1 MKHFTTHFLA
11 CLLSALMSGGTAKAQ
26 EAQEWNYYMTDGTEH
41 VTKTDLTSGYYILS
55 VQGIYDEGL
64 LYWSDEQQANSN
76 LLISSTKYTEKV
88 NKILDKTST
97 SEDVAFIFYL
107 DVNAEQNTFTIKS
120 VKSGK
125 FLSYTGV
132 SDAAAANV
140 VVPTVDN
147 DDTSIASY
155 TINYTH
161 NNQEPGPIVIPEN
174 TGKKHFIVKL
184 ANTTYNEST
193 SAFLH
198 VNGTTDRTT
207 SPHPMFADWHL
218 EHRTGFRTDIDNTP
232 TSSSMYTCAKIAFF
246 KLSEAAAFTYDYKMY
261 GNSVKKETV
270 AGIIDSEFPSITLPS
285 YCTGSKPEGTVTAA
299 DEGTTKDIDVSW
311 NGPFTFTETTDNAYW
326 YQMKGAAAQAV
337 VRNAGDNTDIP
348 LKNEGL
354 TTEERTFTYST
365 KEHWAFVGDPFN
377 GFKIYNRYQ
386 QDNTYGRLVAST
398 TMSGSNGGGTIA
410 RVSYTTPL
418 ADGMTELWSIYNPT
432 DLSTTIT
439 IDNGFFIGE
448 HGHPTYIMNSRGN
461 KMSFWTAGKGDGS
474 AFTVRQNELPPINLT
489 KIEGKTYGTFYIDYP
504 ILMPEGVEV
513 YTGTAD
519 VENGKVLMNNATDR
533 VIPAKTGVVLV
544 GTIPDGTAEEAT
556 AVTYP
561 MSISNSAGDVE
572 KGIITGT
579 LETLE
584 MGGTNEFYLVFGRS
598 STTNKLG
605 FYKPSSSLSSIPA
618 HKAFINST
626 IFTSTGTNVQ
636 GLALSFDGGTETGI
650 TFNQLLAPEAQGAET
665 VYDLSGRRV
674 STPAKGCYIRN
685 GKKVYIK

>member
-55 VQGIYDEGL
+55 VQGIYDAGL

-246 KLSEAAAFTYDYKMY
+246 KLSEAAAFTYDYKIN
-261 GNSVKKETV
+261 GATVKTEQKTAKIAENYP
-270 AGIIDSEFPSITLPS
+270 ALASMPD
-285 YCTGSKPEGTVTAA
+285 YCTATAPEGTVNREDHGNRKEITVAW
-299 DEGTTKDIDVSW
+299 S
-311 NGPFTFTETTDNAYW
+311 GPLAFSSRMDNAHW
-326 YQMKGAAAQAV
+326 YHMKFGNQQRFVVNTGA
-337 VRNAGDNTDIP
+337 NTAIP
-348 LKNEGL
+348 LAEVSAQH
-354 TTEERTFTYST
+354 TTAST
-365 KEHWAFVGDPFN
+365 EQWAFVGNPFD
-377 GFKIYNRYQ
+377 GFQVYNRRK
-386 QDNTYGRLVAST
+386 QDGVFGRLASSSDLSANEGRNSEVT
-398 TMSGSNGGGTIA
+398 VHYGDLAAGETDCFDILNKSKANNTISYTDAFMLCTHGNATNKMNWASGGTTQRIA
-410 RVSYTTPL
+410 
-418 ADGMTELWSIYNPT
+418 D
-432 DLSTTIT
+432 
-439 IDNGFFIGE
+439 
-448 HGHPTYIMNSRGN
+448 
-461 KMSFWTAGKGDGS
+461 WTAGSGPNS
-474 AFTVRQNELPPINLT
+474 AFTVQEPTLPALSLT
-489 KIEGKTYGTFYIDYP
+489 AIGENTYGTYYIDYP
-504 ILMPEGVEV
+504 IAVPENVSV
-513 YTGTAD
+513 YTGDVDLTNKRIAMTKLAD
-519 VENGKVLMNNATDR
+519 HI
-533 VIPAKTGVVLV
+533 IPAETGVVLV
-544 GTIPDGTAEEAT
+544 GDNSEAT
-556 AVTYP
+556 SCTMTA
-561 MSISNSAGDVE
+561 SSEA
-572 KGIITGT
+572 GT
-579 LETLE
+579 LEKGSLTGSLE
-584 MGGTNEFYLVFGRS
+584 ATDIAGYNDQYLVFGRS
-598 STTNKLG
+598 TDANRTLG
-605 FYKPSSSLSSIPA
+605 FYKPADSITSIPA
-618 HKAFINST
+618 NKAFIEIPN
-626 IFTSTGTNVQ
+626 TSSVQ
-636 GLALSFDGGTETGI
+636 GLALNFGGGTETGI
-650 TFNQLLAPEAQGAET
+650 TLNQILAPEAQGAGT

-685 GKKVYIK
+685 GKKVFIK

>member
-97 SEDVAFIFYL
+97 SEDVAFIWYL

-132 SDAAAANV
+132 SRAAAANV

-161 NNQEPGPIVIPEN
+161 NNQEPGPITIPTSN
-174 TGKKHFIVKL
+174 GKKHFIVKL
-184 ANTTYNEST
+184 ANATYNGST

-218 EHRTGFRTDIDNTP
+218 EHRTGFKREIDNTP

-246 KLSEAAAFTYDYKMY
+246 KLSEAAAFTYDYKI
-261 GNSVKKETV
+261 N
-270 AGIIDSEFPSITLPS
+270 
-285 YCTGSKPEGTVTAA
+285 
-299 DEGTTKDIDVSW
+299 GTTVKTEEKTLAIGSNYPALTTMPNFCAATAL
-311 NGPFTFTETTDNAYW
+311 NGNVAKEDHNTTKEIAITWSAPFQFS
-326 YQMKGAAAQAV
+326 
-337 VRNAGDNTDIP
+337 TDIENARWYHMKFGNEQRFVVNPGADQNIP
-348 LKNEGL
+348 LAEASATH
-354 TTEERTFTYST
+354 TTAST
-365 KEHWAFVGDPFN
+365 EQWAFVGNPFD
-377 GFKIYNRYQ
+377 GFKVYNRRK
-386 QDNTYGRLVAST
+386 NAGTYGRFVSAT
-398 TMSGSNGGGTIA
+398 TMTNSGNDQEVTVHHGDLAEGTIDLFDAKVKGSNVTGEGYENA
-410 RVSYTTPL
+410 
-418 ADGMTELWSIYNPT
+418 
-432 DLSTTIT
+432 
-439 IDNGFFIGE
+439 FFLCQHGE
-448 HGHPTYIMNSRGN
+448 ATKIMNWASNGTLRRIAY
-461 KMSFWTAGKGDGS
+461 WTAGSGKNS
-474 AFTVRQNELPPINLT
+474 AFTVQEPTLPALT
-489 KIEGKTYGTFYIDYP
+489 LTAIGENTYGTYYIDYP
-504 ILMPEGVEV
+504 ITVPENVSV
-513 YTGTAD
+513 YTGD
-519 VENGKVLMNNATDR
+519 VDLTNKRITMRKATDHI
-533 VIPAKTGVVLV
+533 IPAETGVVLV
-544 GTIPDGTAEEAT
+544 GDNREAT
-556 AVTYP
+556 SCTLTA
-561 MSISNSAGDVE
+561 SSEA
-572 KGIITGT
+572 GT
-579 LETLE
+579 LEKGSLTGSLE
-584 MGGTNEFYLVFGRS
+584 ATTIYTGFHDTYLVFGRDS
-598 STTNKLG
+598 EGQLG
-605 FYKPSSSLSSIPA
+605 FFKPASSIESIPA
-618 HKAFINST
+618 NKAFIEIPN
-626 IFTSTGTNVQ
+626 TSSVQ
-636 GLALSFDGGTETGI
+636 GLALNFGGDTETGI
-650 TFNQLLAPEAQGAET
+650 TLATLLAPETQSAGT

-685 GKKVYIK
+685 GKKVFIK